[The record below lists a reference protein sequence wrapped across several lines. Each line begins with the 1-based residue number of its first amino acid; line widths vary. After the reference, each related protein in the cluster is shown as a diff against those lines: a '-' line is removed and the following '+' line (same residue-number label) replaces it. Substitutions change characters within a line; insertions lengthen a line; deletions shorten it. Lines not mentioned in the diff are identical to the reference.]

1 MNTFFKLIFGVALL
15 ATLALSQTIKVGT
28 NASYPPFEFIDEQNK
43 ISGFDMDL
51 IDEISKIV
59 GFKYEIVNLAF
70 DALIPALKAGKID
83 IIASAMSAT
92 PVRQKAVDFSK
103 PYYNTMN
110 LFIKR
115 ADNSDLTKFE
125 QLEGKKIAVQLGT
138 VQELAAKEIK
148 SAKVMA
154 IDDIYGAVMAVK
166 NAKADALIVDSSIG
180 YGYLKNNKDLVEF
193 LTLPDGS
200 DGFSFAYDKGKY
212 KEFQAKIDKAIDE
225 LKSNGIYDKLLIKY
239 DLK

>member
-1 MNTFFKLIFGVALL
+1 MKIFFKLIFSVALL

-28 NASYPPFEFIDEQNK
+28 NATYPPFEFIDEQNK

-92 PVRQKAVDFSK
+92 PVREKAVDFSK

-110 LFIKR
+110 LFIKSFASSMLSYDSFISSVSNALQSNFILMILLR
-115 ADNSDLTKFE
+115 VSFEFSPLKGTLNVDNS
-125 QLEGKKIAVQLGT
+125 
-138 VQELAAKEIK
+138 
-148 SAKVMA
+148 
-154 IDDIYGAVMAVK
+154 
-166 NAKADALIVDSSIG
+166 
-180 YGYLKNNKDLVEF
+180 
-193 LTLPDGS
+193 
-200 DGFSFAYDKGKY
+200 
-212 KEFQAKIDKAIDE
+212 
-225 LKSNGIYDKLLIKY
+225 
-239 DLK
+239 